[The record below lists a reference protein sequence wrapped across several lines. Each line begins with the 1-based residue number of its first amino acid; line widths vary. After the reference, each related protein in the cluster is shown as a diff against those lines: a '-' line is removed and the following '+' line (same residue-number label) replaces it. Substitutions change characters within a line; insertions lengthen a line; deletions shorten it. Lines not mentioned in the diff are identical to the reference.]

1 MSVFDDMM
9 DGLHESIKV
18 DTGTVLLALIRA
30 ANGAGMKA
38 KANSTGVEIS
48 APSTPSQSNY
58 SVGFYDMKPAFQ
70 NSSKVKFSKA
80 THEWYLRVPIRRK
93 VKSMNSNLY
102 KQARGIGVGTTQKL
116 DNLLNEREETMSPF
130 GQLPSNLNTLTG
142 QQDLSGNLTRLKNPN
157 GRGSTYIAFRTVSA
171 NSPAN
176 SWIVKYNTDTEELD
190 ETQSIF
196 DKIVEGV

>member
-18 DTGTVLLALIRA
+18 DTGTVLLALMRA
-30 ANGAGMKA
+30 ANGAGMKSRA
-38 KANSTGVEIS
+38 SSTGVEIIVPDE
-48 APSTPSQSNY
+48 PSSSNY
-58 SVGFYDMKPAFQ
+58 RVGFYDMKPAFAR
-70 NSSKVKFSKA
+70 SSKVNYSKA

-102 KQARGIGVGTTQKL
+102 KQAMGIGVGTTQKL
-116 DNLLNEREETMSPF
+116 ENLLDEREETMSPF

-142 QQDLSGNLTRLKNPN
+142 QQDLSGNLTRLNNPN

-171 NSPAN
+171 HSPAN
-176 SWIVKYNTDTEELD
+176 SWILKYNTDTEELD
-190 ETQSIF
+190 KTQTIF
-196 DKIVEGV
+196 DRIVEGV

>member
-9 DGLHESIKV
+9 DELHRSVKV
-18 DTGTVLLALIRA
+18 DTGTVILALMRA

-38 KANSTGVEIS
+38 KATPTGVEINV
-48 APSTPSQSNY
+48 PSTPSQSNY

-70 NSSKVKFSKA
+70 QSSKVKFSKA

-93 VKSMNSNLY
+93 VKSMSSNLY

-116 DNLLNEREETMSPF
+116 ENLLNEREETMSPF

-142 QQDLSGNLTRLKNPN
+142 QQDLSGNLTRLHNPN

-190 ETQSIF
+190 KTQTIF
-196 DKIVEGV
+196 DRIVEGV